1 MVRLQTNFLS
11 WVSSGMA
18 PNNKTFRALSKLKW
32 FSDKSMYEA
41 KLVTGVSELVE
52 PVKILAGSWAEV
64 SSPREIAGGAL
75 RGIILWQK
83 LALPLAGLKLSR
95 IILLLFNG
103 RGPSCWSPMERR
115 SFSWQG
121 IAAELPG

>member
-18 PNNKTFRALSKLKW
+18 PNNMTFRALSKLKW

-41 KLVTGVSELVE
+41 KLVRGASEFVE

-64 SSPREIAGGAL
+64 SSCREISGGAL

-83 LALPLAGLKLSR
+83 LPLPLAGLK
-95 IILLLFNG
+95 
-103 RGPSCWSPMERR
+103 
-115 SFSWQG
+115 
-121 IAAELPG
+121 